1 MKQARTRT
9 SSSRTSILTYL
20 LTGSGATAKTDRQH
34 CTQSTLHYTPNA
46 ALPVYTG
53 NIRDIVA
60 EMGAIYANS
69 FAIVQHAHVCLH
81 SLSVMKRR
89 PVDNL
94 SHQSVKPHVSINE
107 VACYRTPRGH

>member
-1 MKQARTRT
+1 MPRIFFKTYE
-9 SSSRTSILTYL
+9 LTY
-20 LTGSGATAKTDRQH
+20 GQRCHSNNRQH
-34 CTQSTLHYTPNA
+34 CTQSTLHYTPNT

-94 SHQSVKPHVSINE
+94 SHQSVKPHVS
-107 VACYRTPRGH
+107 